1 MRHSEANAEESSAEK
16 RLWIL
21 HYVQDDDSHIFWMTA
36 CAYSGCYA
44 VCVILRRTPK
54 NPVQKNVSG
63 SFTTFRMTR
72 TRNAWNDI
80 AGECRS
86 AFVVSKSRIKKED
99 STFVESSFCGCQDS
113 NLEQYED
120 RPSLNAMRNGMRLVL
135 SPTRPVDTGRLWLT
149 AAPVSRFRETK
160 NRKDQSCDWSFLLR
174 VPGLE
179 PGAFWFVAK
188 RSIQL
193 GYIRVLSSFVDV
205 PKYRIV
211 GKNVKG

>member
-1 MRHSEANAEESSAEK
+1 MERTYKKRRFRH
-16 RLWIL
+16 R
-21 HYVQDDDSHIFWMTA
+21 
-36 CAYSGCYA
+36 G
-44 VCVILRRTPK
+44 R
-54 NPVQKNVSG
+54 
-63 SFTTFRMTR
+63 
-72 TRNAWNDI
+72 NDI

-135 SPTRPVDTGRLWLT
+135 SPPRPVDTGRLWLT
-149 AAPVSRFRETK
+149 VAPVSRFRETK

-193 GYIRVLSSFVDV
+193 GYIRVCLLSLTC
-205 PKYRIV
+205 PNIEL
-211 GKNVKG
+211 